1 MSLVKIKEKYQV
13 TIPSAIRNKLSLK
26 VGDILEAELEN
37 DQIVLKPKI
46 IVDKSEAWEKL
57 FKVME
62 RVHSKNEQFD
72 PKEVEQDVLMA
83 VHELRRKKRA

>member
-13 TIPSAIRNKLSLK
+13 TIPSAIRDKLSLK

-37 DQIVLKPKI
+37 DQIVLKPKMI
-46 IVDKSEAWEKL
+46 IDKSEAWKRL
-57 FKVME
+57 FDAMD

-83 VHELRRKKRA
+83 VHESRKKKRA